1 MRRSIIFS
9 LVVLGGITLLFGQSP
24 DAEKQ
29 AIIRVIEDAYMNGI
43 GNVGDAAAIQKGFH
57 PEFNLLGLKDG
68 ELWKRPIA
76 EWIATVQKQKAEGGY
91 PPKEKVAFKY
101 PLIDVVGSAA
111 IVKIHYYR
119 GTQHVYTD
127 FLSMYK
133 FKDGW
138 KIVGKIFYQHPQQVS
153 N

>member
-1 MRRSIIFS
+1 MMKSMMLALAVFS
-9 LVVLGGITLLFGQSP
+9 VAVGSFGQSA

-29 AIIRVIEDAYMNGI
+29 SIIRVIEDAYMNGI
-43 GNVGDAAAIQKGFH
+43 GNVGDPEAVMKGFH

-76 EWIATVQKQKAEGGY
+76 EWIAMVQKQKAEGGY
-91 PPKEKVAFKY
+91 PPKERVTFKY
-101 PLIDVVGSAA
+101 PMIDVVGSAA

-119 GTQHVYTD
+119 GSQHVYTD

-138 KIVGKIFYQHPQQVS
+138 KIVGKIFYQHPQPAGE
-153 N
+153 